1 MMSCFYKF
9 EYGEAECRTIYVVNT
24 NLTIVTFSKETY
36 LTQMNERNIPF
47 KGHRTMKDEPQSAYS
62 KFPRSF
68 TLLGPVSCKM
78 KDNGNILVSTSKV
91 KTLITIS
98 PLCYPYIQIILRFCA
113 IFFSLLDPP
122 HLFFFPI
129 RASSKLSL
137 NHYPLS
143 PCLVNYNLLVS
154 DKLQKLF
161 TEGLKNGT
169 KVVHS
174 SYL

>member
-1 MMSCFYKF
+1 MCWGGVKMQKDKKSSKNKIGPRKICLAKFWGECFYYSTRSFKKSILMMSCFYKF

-24 NLTIVTFSKETY
+24 YLTIVTFSKETY

-47 KGHRTMKDEPQSAYS
+47 KGHRTMKEEPQSAYS

-98 PLCYPYIQIILRFCA
+98 PLCYP
-113 IFFSLLDPP
+113 
-122 HLFFFPI
+122 
-129 RASSKLSL
+129 
-137 NHYPLS
+137 
-143 PCLVNYNLLVS
+143 
-154 DKLQKLF
+154 
-161 TEGLKNGT
+161 
-169 KVVHS
+169 
-174 SYL
+174 